1 MKKVTMFYFP
11 TCPYCAA
18 ALNWMAELK
27 AENAEYAKV
36 EVDRIDE
43 KKNPAIAD
51 KYDYFYVPTFFI
63 DGVKIHEG
71 AATREIVE
79 DVLRRALEA
88 EGHSRKEAVS

>member
-27 AENAEYAKV
+27 AENPDYAKV
-36 EVDRIDE
+36 EVEMIDE

-51 KYDYFYVPTFFI
+51 QFDYYYVPTFFI

-79 DVLRRALEA
+79 GVLRRAA
-88 EGHSRKEAVS
+88 GMEGYAREEAVS